1 MQAVNTGPGLVTV
14 EQRQPSREWLAAGHE
29 QALEPGL
36 PIVDAHHHFSE
47 HWGGYLPDDLLA
59 DGEGHDIR
67 ATVYVQCGWHYR
79 TEGPEA
85 MRPVGEI
92 EAVVACTREPNR
104 RQQRTRVAAGIVG
117 YANLRLGAAVDEVL
131 AGQIEAGEGRFRGI
145 RQSGA
150 FHPGFRHGVLARPIA
165 HLYADPDFMAGY
177 ACLARHGLSFD
188 AWVYHTQLDDVL
200 ALARAFPETAL
211 VLDHVG
217 GLLGVAHYRD
227 DPAAARAEWLPVLRQ
242 LAECPNVSVKLGG
255 LGTAVFGFD
264 FGGAGARAPSSGQLA
279 TAWRPAIEPVIEC
292 FGADRCFFE
301 SNFPVD
307 RSAASYG
314 VVWNALKRLASG
326 ASANEKR
333 LLFHDTACAVY
344 RLDRCAMP

>member
-1 MQAVNTGPGLVTV
+1 MHAADTTTPDLIQV

-29 QALEPGL
+29 PALEPDL

-47 HWGGYLPDDLLA
+47 HWGGYLPNDLLK

-79 TEGPEA
+79 TDGPQA
-85 MRPVGEI
+85 LRPVGET

-104 RQQRTRVAAGIVG
+104 RQSHTQVAAGIVG
-117 YANLRLGAAVDEVL
+117 YADLLLGAGVDDVL
-131 AGQIEAGEGRFRGI
+131 AAQVAAGGGRFRGI
-145 RQSGA
+145 RNSGA
-150 FHPGFRHGVLARPIA
+150 FHPAFRHGVLARPMK
-165 HLYADPDFMAGY
+165 HLYADPDFKSGY

-200 ALARAFPETAL
+200 ALARAFPETPL
-211 VLDHVG
+211 ILDHIG

-227 DPAAARAEWLPVLRQ
+227 DPRAAIGEWLPGIRA

-255 LGTAVFGFD
+255 LGTAVFGHD
-264 FGGAGARAPSSGQLA
+264 FSGEARAPSSGQLA
-279 TAWRPAIEPVIEC
+279 AAWRPAIEPVIER
-292 FGADRCFFE
+292 FGAGRCFFE

-307 RSAASYG
+307 RTAASYG
-314 VVWNALKRLASG
+314 VVWNAFKRLTFG
-326 ASANEKR
+326 ANAEEKR
-333 LLFHDTACAVY
+333 LLFHDTASRIYQLA
-344 RLDRCAMP
+344 